1 MTFDTA
7 DQERLDLLK
16 SKIGEYPNF
25 PRDGILFK
33 DIFTAF
39 RDGKVCV
46 ATKHLMLN
54 YIRKNHPSIDAVV
67 GLDARG
73 FLFSFMIA
81 SELEIGCVP
90 VRKKGKLPGE
100 TTKVEYVLEYGTDVF
115 EIQTDS
121 IKAGQKVII
130 VDDLLATGGS
140 LKAAIELVR
149 KAGGVVQE
157 CIVVLE
163 LEGLK
168 GRKNLDVPVFSFLQY
183 DEV

>member
-1 MTFDTA
+1 
-7 DQERLDLLK
+7 
-16 SKIGEYPNF
+16 
-25 PRDGILFK
+25 
-33 DIFTAF
+33 
-39 RDGKVCV
+39 
-46 ATKHLMLN
+46 MLN
-54 YIRKNHPSIDAVV
+54 YIRKNHPSIDVVV

-115 EIQTDS
+115 EIQTES

-140 LKAAIELVR
+140 LKAAVELVR
-149 KAGGVVQE
+149 KAGGDVHE
-157 CIVVLE
+157 CIVILE
-163 LEGLK
+163 LEDLK

-183 DEV
+183 AGE